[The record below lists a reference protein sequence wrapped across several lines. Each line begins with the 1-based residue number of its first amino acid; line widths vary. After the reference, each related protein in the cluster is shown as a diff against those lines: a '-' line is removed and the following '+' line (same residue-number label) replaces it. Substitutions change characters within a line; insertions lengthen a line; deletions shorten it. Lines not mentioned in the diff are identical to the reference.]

1 MRSLSDWEND
11 TTSVT
16 RDNEVAAAKP
26 HSRDRACVLVLSG
39 SRVGSL
45 FHLERAEMIVGRS
58 QRADIAVDDDG
69 VSRSHARLR
78 REGEAVWLEDLGS
91 RNGTFVNGVRVRGPI
106 RLADGDK
113 VQLGRGTI
121 LKFTYHD
128 ALDDSY
134 QERLIESAL
143 RDGLTR
149 LYNKRYFDER
159 IDAEVRFARRHASQ
173 LGLLLIDV
181 DHFKKINDGRGH
193 LAGDAVLQAVAHTLA
208 QGVRTEDVV
217 ARYGGE
223 EIVVLTR
230 AIGVDGALHLAE
242 RLRRLVE
249 ELRVEVEEG
258 PPVEVTVSIGVAVFP
273 AVPIATSADLIAAAD
288 RALYRAKQE
297 GRNRVVVAEGEQEA
311 TQP

>member
-273 AVPIATSADLIAAAD
+273 AVPIAASADLIAAAD

>member
-78 REGEAVWLEDLGS
+78 REAESVWLEDLGS

-181 DHFKKINDGRGH
+181 DHFKQVNDGRGH

-223 EIVVLTR
+223 EVVVLTR

-249 ELRVEVEEG
+249 ELRVEVEDG

-297 GRNRVVVAEGEQEA
+297 GRNRGVVAEGEQEA